1 LVHRS
6 SALLTLT
13 VVRGY
18 TQSDAESL
26 RERFR
31 HLRHDMRNPLG
42 TIRSVLA
49 LMDDESVPIESRANP
64 SFRAIASRNARSLEE
79 MINVQLGDAAIPST
93 PAVEQEVSLGALI
106 GTVQRDLRMEAERR
120 GVTIDVE
127 RADLRARL
135 DGPGLEIL
143 LHAVL
148 AAILAETTRG
158 DRIVLELVQES
169 ASRVSLHVRRGSGY
183 APIAG
188 GCAAEDLGALAKRMG
203 SVLTVDEDVIISLP
217 LRGTRRST
225 ESVERE
231 RRVAG
236 QRGDGS
242 VSGQSSDDVGSPRQ
256 GEHGETGNF

>member
-1 LVHRS
+1 
-6 SALLTLT
+6 
-13 VVRGY
+13 
-18 TQSDAESL
+18 
-26 RERFR
+26 
-31 HLRHDMRNPLG
+31 
-42 TIRSVLA
+42 
-49 LMDDESVPIESRANP
+49 
-64 SFRAIASRNARSLEE
+64 
-79 MINVQLGDAAIPST
+79 
-93 PAVEQEVSLGALI
+93 
-106 GTVQRDLRMEAERR
+106 
-120 GVTIDVE
+120 VTIDVE

-188 GCAAEDLGALAKRMG
+188 GCAAEDLVALAKRMG

-256 GEHGETGNF
+256 GEHGETGHF